1 MRDSDNKNNLKI
13 YYINEEDNLYYL
25 VLTVTNNDVLTYYI
39 YTDLIEVN
47 SGDKLQ
53 VWFKRINNLYEINLY
68 NLGQ

>member
-13 YYINEEDNLYYL
+13 YYINEENNLYYL
-25 VLTVTNNDVLTYYI
+25 VLTVTNNEVLTYYI

-53 VWFKRINNLYEINLY
+53 IWFKRINNLYEINLY